1 MPAVDHHRVG
11 GASALEPSRHQ
22 ALTEAERA
30 DVAAALETCAPG
42 DFPTLMFAAWV
53 LPKPSLSAT
62 HMSQTGAGDRR
73 DMKA

>member
-1 MPAVDHHRVG
+1 MSRRRSKPALP
-11 GASALEPSRHQ
+11 ATSL
-22 ALTEAERA
+22 
-30 DVAAALETCAPG
+30 
-42 DFPTLMFAAWV
+42 TLMFAAWV